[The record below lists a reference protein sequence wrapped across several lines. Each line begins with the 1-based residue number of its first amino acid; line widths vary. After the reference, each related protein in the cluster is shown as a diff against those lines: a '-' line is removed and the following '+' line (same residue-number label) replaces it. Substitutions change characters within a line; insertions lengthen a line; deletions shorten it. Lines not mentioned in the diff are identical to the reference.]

1 MRVPS
6 TKKMK
11 IYKMEKIFSSAI
23 IIAALCAN
31 MMLTGCAGKESET
44 KIQGQLE
51 DKVFVVNIVHDS
63 LKLKE
68 YLDYHMQVWPQVE
81 AGFKKAGYK
90 KIVLYRYDYLLV
102 MKITVPVDADLGEMG
117 KLAEASDPRCAEW
130 NKLMNTYQQGVQGTL
145 PGQTW
150 VEAKPFYQFG
160 HQ

>member
-1 MRVPS
+1 M
-6 TKKMK
+6 KKMVFVLVAAVTL
-11 IYKMEKIFSSAI
+11 M
-23 IIAALCAN
+23 AALLIKSCTPKQEEVQKVEA
-31 MMLTGCAGKESET
+31 
-44 KIQGQLE
+44 LE
-51 DKVFVVNIVHDS
+51 DKVFVVNIIHDS

-68 YLDYHMQVWPQVE
+68 YLDYHKQVWPQVE

-102 MKITVPVDADLGEMG
+102 MKITVPVGADLDEMG

-150 VEAKPFYQFG
+150 VEATAFYQFG
-160 HQ
+160 QQ

>member
-1 MRVPS
+1 
-6 TKKMK
+6 MK
-11 IYKMEKIFSSAI
+11 KIFSYTI
-23 IIAALCAN
+23 VIAVLYAN
-31 MMLTGCAGKESET
+31 VMLTGCSEKQNET
-44 KIQGQLE
+44 KAQQRPEEKI
-51 DKVFVVNIVHDS
+51 FVVNLVHDS

-68 YLDYHMQVWPQVE
+68 YLDYHTQVWPEVE

-102 MKITVPVDADLGEMG
+102 MKITVPVGADLGEMG

-150 VEAKPFYQFG
+150 VEAKPFYQFDNP
-160 HQ
+160 

>member
-1 MRVPS
+1 MR
-6 TKKMK
+6 KL
-11 IYKMEKIFSSAI
+11 FSSAI
-23 IIAALCAN
+23 ILITMYAS
-31 MMLTGCAGKESET
+31 MMLMSCNGKKNET
-44 KIQGQLE
+44 KDQEQLE

-68 YLDYHMQVWPQVE
+68 YLDYHKKVWPQVE

-102 MKITVPVDADLGEMG
+102 MKITVPVGADLGEMG

-130 NKLMNTYQQGVQGTL
+130 NTLMNNYQQGVQGTL

-150 VEAKPFYQFG
+150 VEATPFYQFD
-160 HQ
+160 QQ

>member
-1 MRVPS
+1 MR
-6 TKKMK
+6 
-11 IYKMEKIFSSAI
+11 KIFSSAI
-23 IIAALCAN
+23 ILLVMSASMILVA
-31 MMLTGCAGKESET
+31 CAGKQNGT
-44 KIQGQLE
+44 KNQEQLE

-68 YLDYHMQVWPQVE
+68 YLNYHKQVWPQVE

-102 MKITVPVDADLGEMG
+102 MKITVPVGADLGEMG

-150 VEAKPFYQFG
+150 VEATAFYQFD
-160 HQ
+160 QQ

>member
-1 MRVPS
+1 M
-6 TKKMK
+6 KK
-11 IYKMEKIFSSAI
+11 IVFVLV
-23 IIAALCAN
+23 AAVTLMAVLLIKSCTPEQEEVQKVEA
-31 MMLTGCAGKESET
+31 
-44 KIQGQLE
+44 LE
-51 DKVFVVNIVHDS
+51 DKVFVVNIVQDS

-68 YLDYHMQVWPQVE
+68 YLDYHKQVWPQVE

-102 MKITVPVDADLGEMG
+102 MKITVPVGADLGEMG

-150 VEAKPFYQFG
+150 VEATAFYQFD
-160 HQ
+160 QQ